1 MHRGIIMNS
10 IISAILAVIM
20 TVMMSGCDSSNN
32 GMRDISTMDV
42 VREMGYGINLGNT
55 LESCGDWINGF
66 SPSSYEKAW

>member
-42 VREMGYGINLGNT
+42 VREMGYGINLGEHAGI
-55 LESCGDWINGF
+55 LR
-66 SPSSYEKAW
+66 